1 MNAQSPHRTSN
12 LKPYKALI
20 AGLRL
25 NPWGQAGCPKGKDTI
40 WQIIAAAIT
49 VQDLIIALK

>member
-1 MNAQSPHRTSN
+1 MNAQSPHGTSN

-40 WQIIAAAIT
+40 WQMIAAAIT